1 MATALELPPISTAQ
15 LSDVEASALRLG
27 VSRASMTE
35 AGARAAAA
43 LCRKLMENQLEGATV
58 VGLIG
63 TGVKAS
69 VALHTLRILHG
80 FGVDCT
86 AVLSSGEKE
95 MRPETLAA
103 AELCETLRMRLL
115 QPRSPLV
122 RTALADVD
130 VVVDGLIGIGLEGAP
145 QEPAATLIRSC
156 NEVKADVLSLEC
168 PTGLD
173 PDEGEPSSPTIK
185 ARATLA
191 LGLPAQGL
199 FGSLAW
205 QFTGE
210 VWLCDIGYPLAA
222 LDENDLDGDE
232 LFLQNELVRLR

>member
-1 MATALELPPISTAQ
+1 MATALELPPISTELLA
-15 LSDVEASALRLG
+15 DVEASALRFG
-27 VSRASMTE
+27 VTRSHLTE
-35 AGARAAAA
+35 AAARAAAA
-43 LCRKLMENQLEGATV
+43 LCRKLLDNELEGSTAV
-58 VGLIG
+58 ALIG
-63 TGVKAS
+63 TGVKAA
-69 VALHTLRILHG
+69 VALHTLRILNG

-130 VVVDGLIGIGLEGAP
+130 VVIDGLIGIGLEGAP
-145 QEPAATLIRSC
+145 QEPAATLIRLC
-156 NEVKADVLSLEC
+156 NEVRAEVLSLEC

-173 PDEGEPSSPTIK
+173 PDDGQPMQPTIK

-191 LGLPAQGL
+191 LGLPTQGL
-199 FGSLAW
+199 FGALAW
-205 QFTGE
+205 QFIGE
-210 VWLCDIGYPLAA
+210 LWLCDIGYPLAA

-232 LFLQNELVRLR
+232 LFTQNELIRLR

>member
-1 MATALELPPISTAQ
+1 MATALELPPISTELLA
-15 LSDVEASALRLG
+15 DVEASALRFG
-27 VSRASMTE
+27 VSRSHLTE
-35 AGARAAAA
+35 AASRAAAA
-43 LCRKLMENQLEGATV
+43 LCRKLLENQLEGSTAV
-58 VGLIG
+58 ALVG

-103 AELCETLRMRLL
+103 AELCEKLRMRLL

-130 VVVDGLIGIGLEGAP
+130 VVIDGLIGIGLEGAP
-145 QEPAATLIRSC
+145 QEPAATLIRLC
-156 NEVKADVLSLEC
+156 NEVRAEVLALEC

-173 PDEGEPSSPTIK
+173 PDDGEPMQPTIK

-199 FGSLAW
+199 FGPLAW

-210 VWLCDIGYPLAA
+210 LWLCDIGYPLAA

-232 LFLQNELVRLR
+232 LFTQNELVRLR